1 MRILLVDDIIVPCP
15 TCVRS
20 EEQSR
25 LTHSIKVTLC
35 PENCIPLGTDLDVSL
50 EHSLLELLN
59 WICDEC
65 ELISIPPDVCRK
77 IVFYIFVLRLRCAAT
92 ACISLSALL
101 WVKRGVF
108 KINSR
113 FSLFSSAT
121 TGINIIRFTLRLLYE
136 GICELSYVI
145 PTPSLA
151 FCEMKS
157 QHDLHFPIL
166 LLCPPCTK
174 VGYFWRE
181 WKTGWWLFSS
191 RRLEV
196 GTLDFP
202 Q

>member
-1 MRILLVDDIIVPCP
+1 MPTFLQDGHMRILLVDDIIVPCP

-77 IVFYIFVLRLRCAAT
+77 IVFYIFVLRLRCAAA
-92 ACISLSALL
+92 ACSSLSALL

-113 FSLFSSAT
+113 FFFIFFCYHWHKHNLVQLCGFSTRASV
-121 TGINIIRFTLRLLYE
+121 
-136 GICELSYVI
+136 SYH
-145 PTPSLA
+145 
-151 FCEMKS
+151 M
-157 QHDLHFPIL
+157 
-166 LLCPPCTK
+166 
-174 VGYFWRE
+174 
-181 WKTGWWLFSS
+181 
-191 RRLEV
+191 
-196 GTLDFP
+196 
-202 Q
+202 